1 MAVVGILGHFR
12 CVLSYLSISLLYG
25 WHMWDCNFA
34 SLVMASSI
42 DNCYAWTIFWNLQSY
57 IDRRILVKFQC
68 FLCLRKC
75 AFLYLE
81 PMCLNWS
88 PRPPLQLFLFLV
100 YYSTK
105 SWLFPVFRKITS
117 EILYRSEPEAVNW
130 AATSVKNLLVKHK
143 KCMSAEVTFFSVD
156 Q

>member
-57 IDRRILVKFQC
+57 IDRWILVNFNVFC
-68 FLCLRKC
+68 ALENVPSYIWNLCVWIDPL
-75 AFLYLE
+75 A
-81 PMCLNWS
+81 
-88 PRPPLQLFLFLV
+88 PLQLFLFLV